1 MIKEKYTVKDF
12 LPLILIFMAITAL
25 SILWVNAFSGGFMR
39 WMEVFMGLFF
49 VVFGLFKIF
58 NLKGFADA
66 YRMYDVIAMKYPKY
80 GYVYPFIELTF
91 GALYLL
97 GIFSLFTNIATLFV
111 MSISAV
117 GVYLKLEKKEK
128 IMCACLGVVFKVPMT
143 WVTLTEDLLMA
154 LMAGVMLLLILI

>member
-1 MIKEKYTVKDF
+1 MIKERYTIKDF
-12 LPLILIFMAITAL
+12 LPLIAIFTGIIIL
-25 SILWVNAFSGGFMR
+25 SLLWVNVFQGGFMR

-49 VVFGLFKIF
+49 VVFGLFKVF

-66 YRMYDVIAMKYPKY
+66 YRMYDVVAMKYPKY
-80 GYVYPFIELTF
+80 GYVYPFIELAL

-97 GIFSLFTNIATLFV
+97 GAFSLFTNVATLFV

-117 GVYLKLEKKEK
+117 GVYLKLKKKEK

-143 WVTLTEDLLMA
+143 WVTLTEDLLMV
-154 LMAGVMLLLILI
+154 LMAGIMLLLVLI

>member
-1 MIKEKYTVKDF
+1 MIKEKYTIKDF
-12 LPLILIFMAITAL
+12 LPLLAVFTGIIILSL
-25 SILWVNAFSGGFMR
+25 LWVNAFSGGFMR

-49 VVFGLFKIF
+49 VVFGFFKVF

-80 GYVYPFIELTF
+80 GYVYPFIELVL
-91 GALYLL
+91 GVLYLL
-97 GIFSLFTNIATLFV
+97 GIFSLFTNIATLLV
-111 MSISAV
+111 MSISAA
-117 GVYLKLEKKEK
+117 GVYLKLKKKEK

-154 LMAGVMLLLILI
+154 LMAGVMLLLVLI

>member
-1 MIKEKYTVKDF
+1 MIKEKYTIKDF
-12 LPLILIFMAITAL
+12 LPLITMFAGIIIL
-25 SILWVNAFSGGFMR
+25 SLLWVNVFSGGFMR

-49 VVFGLFKIF
+49 VAFGFFKVF

-66 YRMYDVIAMKYPKY
+66 YRMYDVVAMKYPKY
-80 GYVYPFIELTF
+80 GYLYPFIELAL
-91 GALYLL
+91 GALYLI
-97 GIFSLFTNIATLFV
+97 GIFSLFTNIVTLFV

-117 GVYLKLEKKEK
+117 GVYLKLKKKEK